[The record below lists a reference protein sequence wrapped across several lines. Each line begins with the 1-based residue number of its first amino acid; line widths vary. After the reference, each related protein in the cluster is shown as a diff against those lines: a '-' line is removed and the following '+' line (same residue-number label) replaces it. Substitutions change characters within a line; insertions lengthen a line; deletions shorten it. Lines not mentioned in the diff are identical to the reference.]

1 MSSARDASRT
11 SVLASR
17 RIQTALS
24 RRNSGLSSEELLIFR
39 DVLFDV
45 LYRESRGGTEQR
57 RILEILQSLFRD
69 LELIAGAGVSV
80 RPVSTLLDTDEECVD
95 RTEKRVWI
103 NRGITDQGRR
113 HPQPAQVTGP
123 PVR

>member
-80 RPVSTLLDTDEECVD
+80 RPVSTLRRIQTALSRRNSGLSSEELLIF
-95 RTEKRVWI
+95 RVC
-103 NRGITDQGRR
+103 
-113 HPQPAQVTGP
+113 
-123 PVR
+123 